1 MPLAAGVQI
10 ATNIIDEGVRAGLLA
25 AEAGASFVDLNCG
38 CPIHEASRRGLG
50 SILLRRPAKLA
61 RLVQGIAERLPI
73 PLTVKIR
80 LGDNKINAQ
89 EVRRAGPEG
98 PRSVASAAA
107 AARRHC
113 CPPPPPFAA
122 APSGGGWH
130 GIPEV
135 SRNTARWAHVSVST
149 STSLR
154 FLPGP

>member
-1 MPLAAGVQI
+1 VRLQRGGADLFDDAARLRAI
-10 ATNIIDEGVRAGLLA
+10 VRA
-25 AEAGASFVDLNCG
+25 
-38 CPIHEASRRGLG
+38 
-50 SILLRRPAKLA
+50 LRAHFT
-61 RLVQGIAERLPI
+61 G

-89 EVRRAGPEG
+89 EVRTAGPEG
-98 PRSVASAAA
+98 TRSVASGAA
-107 AARRHC
+107 AARRHR
-113 CPPPPPFAA
+113 CPPPPPFAT

-135 SRNTARWAHVSVST
+135 TRNTASWAHVSVST